1 MDSLTQIALGAAIGE
16 LTLGRKIG
24 YKAAL
29 WGGFA
34 GTLPDL
40 DVLFGL
46 FLDPVD
52 YLHIH
57 RGFSHSVFFAF
68 IAAPLLALIVTRFFN
83 PPETVYRDWL
93 TLFFVALFTHP
104 FLDLLTGYGTQI
116 FNPITDYAFEVNS
129 IFIIDPLYTIP
140 LITSIVLAIRLPRN
154 HPRRSFWIKSGLSVT
169 TIYLALTL
177 LLKSMAV
184 PAFKAELDRQGI
196 AYERMMTI
204 PGPFSSLLWR
214 ALVETE
220 EGYYQGT
227 FSLLDD
233 RSQPI
238 RFYYL
243 PRNEHKI
250 TAIVES
256 KAVQRLLWFS
266 KGFYHINEI
275 NGELFFNDL
284 RFGSYNSWTG
294 EHSSFIFAF
303 RLDELTDGSVG
314 FEQVQMPVEIRLRDF
329 RQLVL
334 RTMGHTTDYLPEA
347 AGTMTSQHREVY
359 PAEAVR

>member
-1 MDSLTQIALGAAIGE
+1 MDSLTQIALGAAVGE

-29 WGGFA
+29 WGGLA

-68 IAAPLLALIVTRFFN
+68 LVAPVLALLVTRFFN
-83 PPETVYRDWL
+83 PPETTYKDWL
-93 TLFFVALFTHP
+93 KLFFLTLFTHP

-129 IFIIDPLYTIP
+129 IFIIDPLYTVP
-140 LITSIVLAIRLPRN
+140 LLTSIFLAVRLPRK
-154 HPRRSFWIKSGLSVT
+154 HPRRLFWIKSGLGVTSV
-169 TIYLALTL
+169 YLALTI
-177 LLKSMAV
+177 LLKSLALPV
-184 PAFKAELDRQGI
+184 FKAELDRQGI
-196 AYERMMTI
+196 EYERMMTV

-227 FSLLDD
+227 YSLLDD
-233 RSQPI
+233 GNQPI

-250 TAIVES
+250 AGIAQS

-266 KGFYHINEI
+266 KGFYHVNEI
-275 NGELFFNDL
+275 DGELYFNDL

-303 RLDELTDGSVG
+303 RLDELEDGSVG
-314 FEQVQMPVEIRLRDF
+314 FEQVQMPVEIRLSDF
-329 RQLVL
+329 SQLVR
-334 RTMGHTTDYLPEA
+334 RTMGNTTVYLPETA
-347 AGTMTSQHREVY
+347 VMTVQQGSVT
-359 PAEAVR
+359 AEAVRQ